1 MAVKL
6 EYKIN
11 SKVLFL
17 KGLKINDRDVNA
29 AVKCLIW
36 LQGLLPLLMQTT
48 ILVFCLKSDLLPK
61 PDNTKI
67 QNIIQN
73 TKPNIILTLQ
83 NVSVK
88 GVAYITS
95 TLRDECV
102 LRSVL

>member
-73 TKPNIILTLQ
+73 TKKYYFNFAKCKCKRSRLHHIH
-83 NVSVK
+83 
-88 GVAYITS
+88 TS
-95 TLRDECV
+95 
-102 LRSVL
+102 

>member
-61 PDNTKI
+61 PDNTNI
-67 QNIIQN
+67 QNIVQN
-73 TKPNIILTLQ
+73 TKQYFCINLQ
-83 NVSVK
+83 NTTD
-88 GVAYITS
+88 Y
-95 TLRDECV
+95 
-102 LRSVL
+102 